1 MKILGWFAGVIC
13 ALLVAVGLVQIVQ
26 VQEDRDQDACL
37 QSIVEQL
44 TDRSET
50 LSAATALRD
59 EAFADLVDVLLD
71 PKSGDKERLD
81 AFTELKEAGT
91 ALVQA
96 RAENRVPD
104 IDERCG

>member
-1 MKILGWFAGVIC
+1 VRILAWFVGVIC

-37 QSIVEQL
+37 QSIVRQL
-44 TDRSET
+44 TDRSES

-59 EAFADLVDVLLD
+59 EAFAELVDVLLD
-71 PKSGDKERLD
+71 EKSTDKERLE

-91 ALVQA
+91 ALVEV
-96 RAENRVPD
+96 RAENQVPD